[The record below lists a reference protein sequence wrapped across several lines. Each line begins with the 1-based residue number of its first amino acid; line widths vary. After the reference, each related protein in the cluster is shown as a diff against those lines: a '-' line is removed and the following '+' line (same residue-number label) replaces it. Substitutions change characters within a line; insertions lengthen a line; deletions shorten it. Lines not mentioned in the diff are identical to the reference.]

1 MAKSRI
7 LATLLLVALIPLA
20 APVSAQY
27 PARPIRLVPNSSP
40 GTAPDLLARLIG
52 AWLTQNLGQPTVVEN
67 RTGGGGNVAAE
78 FVARSPADGYTLLV
92 GADPIFTT
100 NPHVYKKLNF
110 DSNRD
115 LVPVASIMS
124 QDFALCV
131 IPSLPVKTVAEFV
144 DYAKQANPPLYYAT
158 AGSGSSSHL
167 AMEML
172 KARAGFDLVHVP
184 FKGGGAAAM
193 TALLRGEVAATIG
206 GTAALAQV
214 KAGKLRALATTG
226 PVRSR
231 HYPELA
237 TVAETLPG
245 YEVVTWVG
253 MFAPTGTPA
262 DVIAKLRTEVNRYL
276 ALAETREK
284 FAAMGGID
292 TFITKPEEFA
302 AIIQRDSEKYGKV
315 VRELGVGAD

>member
-1 MAKSRI
+1 MAKPRL
-7 LATLLLVALIPLA
+7 LAILLLVAVIPLA
-20 APVSAQY
+20 TTASAQY
-27 PARPIRLVPNSSP
+27 PARPIRIVPNSSP

-78 FVARSPADGYTLLV
+78 YVAKSSADGYTLLV

-100 NPHVYKKLNF
+100 NPHVYKRLNF
-110 DSNRD
+110 DSNKD
-115 LVPVASIMS
+115 LVAVASIMS

-131 IPSLPVKTVAEFV
+131 IPSLPVKTVAEFIE
-144 DYAKQANPPLYYAT
+144 YAKRANPPLYYAT

-167 AMEML
+167 SMEML
-172 KARAGFDLVHVP
+172 KSRAGFNLVHVP

-193 TALLRGEVAATIG
+193 AALLRGEVAATIG

-226 PVRSR
+226 PVRSP
-231 HYPELA
+231 HNPDLP
-237 TVAETLPG
+237 TIAETLPG

-262 DVIAKLRTEVNRYL
+262 EVIAKLRGEVNRYL
-276 ALAETREK
+276 ALPETREK
-284 FAAMGGID
+284 FAALGGID
-292 TFITKPEEFA
+292 PFITKPEDFA
-302 AIIQRDSEKYGKV
+302 AIIRRDHEKYGKV
-315 VRELGVGAD
+315 VRELGVSAD